1 MPWFDIVVL
10 SILLTSAGIGFYQG
24 AAREMVAVLSFLIA
38 AIAAVYGLRLFGPMG
53 RALIDPDW
61 AGMAA
66 AILVVFV
73 VVYAALRLTGAGV
86 ARRIQETEILG
97 MLDRTVGLGFGLV
110 RAFVVLGAFNLAF
123 NAATPPELAPRWL
136 TGATFYPMTTAAAQ
150 VLRAFAPKGMD
161 MANRLKPAVSEAVR
175 EGSAKPPRDSDDGRG
190 YDAGHRGGID
200 DLVEK
205 SR

>member
-10 SILLTSAGIGFYQG
+10 SILLASAGVGFYQG

-38 AIAAVYGLRLFGPMG
+38 AVVAVMALKFTGPMG
-53 RALIDPDW
+53 RALVDPDW
-61 AGMAA
+61 AGTAA
-66 AILVVFV
+66 AVLATFILT
-73 VVYAALRLTGAGV
+73 YGALRLTGAGL

-97 MLDRTVGLGFGLV
+97 LLDRTVGLGFGLI

-123 NAATPPELAPRWL
+123 NAATPVELRPKWM
-136 TGATFYPMTTAAAQ
+136 TGAVFYPMTTAAGQ
-150 VLRAFAPKGMD
+150 ILKVFAPKGLD

-175 EGSAKPPRDSDDGRG
+175 EGSANAPRDSGDGRG
-190 YDAGHRGGID
+190 YDARDRGSID

>member
-10 SILLTSAGIGFYQG
+10 SILLASAGVGFYQG

-38 AIAAVYGLRLFGPMG
+38 AVVAVMALKFTGPLG
-53 RALIDPDW
+53 RALVDPDW
-61 AGMAA
+61 AGTAGA
-66 AILVVFV
+66 VLATFILI
-73 VVYAALRLTGAGV
+73 YGALRLTGAGL

-97 MLDRTVGLGFGLV
+97 LLDRTVGLGFGLI

-123 NAATPPELAPRWL
+123 NAATPVELRPKWM
-136 TGATFYPMTTAAAQ
+136 TGAVFYPMTTAAGQ
-150 VLRAFAPKGMD
+150 ILKVFAPKGLD

-175 EGSAKPPRDSDDGRG
+175 EGSANAPRDSGDGRG
-190 YDAGHRGGID
+190 YDARDRSSID

>member
-10 SILLTSAGIGFYQG
+10 SILLASAGVGFYQG

-38 AIAAVYGLRLFGPMG
+38 AVVALLALRFTGPMG
-53 RALIDPDW
+53 RAIVDPDW
-61 AGMAA
+61 AGTAGA
-66 AILVVFV
+66 VLATFVLV
-73 VVYAALRLTGAGV
+73 YGALRLTGAGL
-86 ARRIQETEILG
+86 ARRIQETQILG
-97 MLDRTVGLGFGLV
+97 LLDRTVGLGFGLI

-123 NAATPPELAPRWL
+123 NAATPVELRPKWM
-136 TGATFYPMTTAAAQ
+136 TGAVFYPMTTAAAQ
-150 VLRAFAPKGMD
+150 ILKAFAPRGLD

-175 EGSAKPPRDSDDGRG
+175 EGSANAPRDSGDGRG
-190 YDAGHRGGID
+190 YDARDRGSID

>member
-10 SILLTSAGIGFYQG
+10 SILLASAGVGFYQG

-38 AIAAVYGLRLFGPMG
+38 AVVAVMALKFTGPLG
-53 RALIDPDW
+53 RALVDPDW
-61 AGMAA
+61 AGTAGA
-66 AILVVFV
+66 VLATFILI
-73 VVYAALRLTGAGV
+73 YGALRLTGAGL

-97 MLDRTVGLGFGLV
+97 LLDRTVGLGFGLI

-123 NAATPPELAPRWL
+123 NAATPVELRPKWM
-136 TGATFYPMTTAAAQ
+136 TGAVFYPMTTAAGQ
-150 VLRAFAPKGMD
+150 ILKVFAPKGLD

-175 EGSAKPPRDSDDGRG
+175 EGSANAPRDSGDGRG
-190 YDAGHRGGID
+190 YDARDRGSID

>member
-38 AIAAVYGLRLFGPMG
+38 AIVAVAGLRFTGPMG
-53 RALIDPDW
+53 RAMVDPDW
-61 AGMAA
+61 AGMAG
-66 AILVVFV
+66 AIVATFVLV
-73 VVYAALRLTGAGV
+73 YGALRLTGAGL
-86 ARRIQETEILG
+86 ARRIQETQILG
-97 MLDRTVGLGFGLV
+97 LLDRTVGLGFGLI

-123 NAATPPELAPRWL
+123 NAATPPELRPKWM
-136 TGATFYPMTTAAAQ
+136 TGAVFYPMTTAAGQ
-150 VLRAFAPKGMD
+150 LLKAFAPRGLD
-161 MANRLKPAVSEAVR
+161 MANKLKPAVSEAVR
-175 EGSAKPPRDSDDGRG
+175 DGSAKAPRDSGDGRG
-190 YDAGHRGGID
+190 YDARDRGSID